1 MSEHADSVVSCFL
14 PVFNAAALLPAW
26 WQKNGDELK
35 SVDAKIV
42 IVDNGSTDNTLQEI
56 AKFEYG
62 NIELIS
68 HHENLGLESSFLSAK
83 AVINSKYR
91 MFLPAD
97 DWLASGYLSSAIELM
112 ELNSDVG
119 VVYGKSY
126 IVDLLTND
134 IAQRKTPY
142 RTEGK
147 HREHPFFPIYF
158 NNSIPDIS
166 LFRSAAIN
174 TNPDDSDWFL
184 PGGIS
189 SLLLHYDTYFSN
201 SNQCFSGKSPSQV
214 SKEWARSGKYYSVIC
229 KTVNQCRNFPSN
241 TILEELFL
249 NIFSIH
255 FHTGKNLIEIMNDF
269 VGAHEY
275 TRVAASLNQG
285 NLFALLA
292 LFLIDDLLIDPINKT
307 FQKTGKYGSVN
318 DISFFISKCD
328 SNSRLFVK
336 DMLRHRGTSTIFN

>member
-1 MSEHADSVVSCFL
+1 MSGYSDSLVSCFL

-35 SVDAKIV
+35 GVNAKIV
-42 IVDNGSTDNTLQEI
+42 IVNNGSTDNTLQEI
-56 AKFEYG
+56 AKFDYG
-62 NIELIS
+62 NIELIN

-83 AVINSKYR
+83 GVINSKYR

-97 DWLASGYLSSAIELM
+97 DWLAPGYLSSAIDIM
-112 ELNSDVG
+112 ERNSDVC

-126 IVDLLTND
+126 MVDLLTNGVV
-134 IAQRKTPY
+134 QRKTPY
-142 RTEGK
+142 RTQGK

-158 NNSIPDIS
+158 NNCIPDIS

-189 SLLLHYDTYFSN
+189 SLLLYYNTYFS
-201 SNQCFSGKSPSQV
+201 SANQCFSGKSPSQV

-229 KTVNQCRNFPSN
+229 KTVNQCRNFSSN

-255 FHTGKNLIEIMNDF
+255 FHTGKKFLEIMHDLN
-269 VGAHEY
+269 GSHEY
-275 TRVAASLNQG
+275 TRVATSLNQG
-285 NLFALLA
+285 NLYALLA
-292 LFLIDDLLIDPINKT
+292 LFLIDDLLIDPTNKT

-318 DISFFISKCD
+318 DISFFINKCD
-328 SNSRLFVK
+328 SNSLIFIK
-336 DMLRHRGTSTIFN
+336 EMLQQRGTSAIFN